1 MVQPMKPSGKSNTRV
16 KAIARPKVKAKMP
29 RNRDVFDDRPTL
41 EEYDKQRAISRI
53 IVWSEALEDQIV
65 GLVSEGYTMREI
77 AKLRDY
83 PPLNS
88 MLRRMSESERFMD
101 GLVRAREVAVYA
113 LADQIISI
121 ADEATPDDVQVA
133 KLRVEVRQWVMG
145 RFNRRQFG
153 DKLDVDGMLGGAAG
167 RLTISW
173 QGEDK
178 PANPMAAKVL
188 DVKVGKSPSS
198 HDGRRDGNDA
208 IDVTPSNVDQHASQH
223 DAQSTD
229 ERRST

>member
-1 MVQPMKPSGKSNTRV
+1 MKSNIR
-16 KAIARPKVKAKMP
+16 KAATKRPYVRAKMP

-41 EEYDKQRAISRI
+41 EEYDKQRAVARV

-77 AKLRDY
+77 SRLREY

-88 MLRRMSESERFMD
+88 MLRRMAESERFMD
-101 GLVRAREVAVYA
+101 GLIRAREVAVYA
-113 LADQIISI
+113 LADQIIDI
-121 ADEATPDDVQVA
+121 ADQATPDDVQVA

-167 RLTISW
+167 KLTISW

-178 PANPMAAKVL
+178 PANPMAAKIL
-188 DVKVGKSPSS
+188 DVKVTKSPGNAPGS
-198 HDGRRDGNDA
+198 HPSDQA
-208 IDVTPSNVDQHASQH
+208 LDVTPVSPHNDG
-223 DAQSTD
+223 DKGNT
-229 ERRST
+229 